1 MWALQCF
8 VFSIILEYLTIA
20 IAYVLNEATRR
31 QQPAARMLILAA
43 FLFMNS
49 MDTVDGHVH
58 YNKAPVFS
66 LLANPQKLHA
76 AKWRAW

>member
-20 IAYVLNEATRR
+20 IAHVLKEATRG

-49 MDTVDGHVH
+49 MDTIDGHVH
-58 YNKAPVFS
+58 YSKLPICN
-66 LLANPQKLHA
+66 LLANPQKFHA